1 MTAVPATQTP
11 ASYEILG
18 ETIRLPVEIRAA
30 RADFAAFWV
39 PVGPVAALLD
49 GTGLLAAQAAPRR
62 AVVMLVAVKYLD
74 GDLGPYNEAGVAIM
88 VRPHD
93 SAPVSTARN
102 VAGFWRGEARA
113 YIRDLCVNQAFTLE
127 AGRKI
132 WGFPKQ
138 MAAIGI
144 EHRRRSTVCTLA
156 EGGHDLWHLEI
167 GRGLGGFSAR
177 GAEMQ
182 SYSRLGGVLRMVPW
196 VTDNEGVRF
205 RPGGARLSL
214 GDHRLA
220 DTLGSLGLPRTAAFC
235 GSIENFRATWGAAA
249 VV

>member
-1 MTAVPATQTP
+1 MTAATTTQTP
-11 ASYEILG
+11 GSYEILG
-18 ETIRLPVEIRAA
+18 ETLTLPVRIRQA

-39 PVGPVAALLD
+39 PLGPVADLLS
-49 GTGLLAAQAAPRR
+49 GTGLTAAQPAAGR
-62 AVVMLVAVKYLD
+62 AVLTLVAVKYLD
-74 GDLGPYNEAGVAIM
+74 GDLGPYNEAGVALM

-93 SAPVSTARN
+93 SEPVSTARN
-102 VAGFWRGEARA
+102 VTGFWRGEARA
-113 YIRDLCVNQAFTLE
+113 YIRDLFVNQAFTLE

-138 MAAIGI
+138 MARIGI

-156 EGGHDLWHLEI
+156 EGGHDIWHLEI
-167 GRGLGGFSAR
+167 GRGLGGFSAK

-182 SYSRLGGVLRMVPW
+182 SYSRLGGVVRMVPW

-205 RPGGARLSL
+205 RPGGARLAL

-220 DTLGSLGLPRTAAFC
+220 DTLRSLGMPRRAAFC
-235 GSIENFRATWGAAA
+235 GSIEKFRATWGAAQ